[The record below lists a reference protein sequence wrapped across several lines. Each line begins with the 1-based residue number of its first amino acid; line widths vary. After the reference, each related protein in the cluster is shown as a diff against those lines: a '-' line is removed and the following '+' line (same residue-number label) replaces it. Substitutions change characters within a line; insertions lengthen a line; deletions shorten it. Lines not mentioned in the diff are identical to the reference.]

1 MADNTIDS
9 LNLEISADTSKAE
22 KALGKLATT
31 IANLATSLNG
41 VNVTKFSNL
50 SAGIRQMTS
59 AMSVFSATTKTADF
73 TRIANGLGK
82 ISSVDVQGVTAAANA
97 IKTLATS
104 ISGMSS
110 LVFDSQGIANIANAI
125 AQLGRATV
133 TQAKENIP
141 ELTSSLQG
149 LAAGLAKID
158 FGGFDYSALEQ
169 LTGSISKLGGA
180 AAGRAAQGNIVALG
194 NALKQMMQTLSSA
207 PKVSEN
213 LIQMTQALAQL
224 ASTGGRAGTATKS
237 LISNFS
243 LLPKTTSKAK

>member
-59 AMSVFSATTKTADF
+59 AMSVFSAHTKTADF

-110 LVFDSQGIANIANAI
+110 LGI
-125 AQLGRATV
+125 
-133 TQAKENIP
+133 
-141 ELTSSLQG
+141 
-149 LAAGLAKID
+149 
-158 FGGFDYSALEQ
+158 
-169 LTGSISKLGGA
+169 
-180 AAGRAAQGNIVALG
+180 
-194 NALKQMMQTLSSA
+194 
-207 PKVSEN
+207 
-213 LIQMTQALAQL
+213 
-224 ASTGGRAGTATKS
+224 
-237 LISNFS
+237 
-243 LLPKTTSKAK
+243 

>member
-82 ISSVDVQGVTAAANA
+82 ISNVDVQGVTAAANA

-207 PKVSEN
+207 LRTLVLTVSPSPTAPPICM
-213 LIQMTQALAQL
+213 LPSR
-224 ASTGGRAGTATKS
+224 ASTSSSTVT
-237 LISNFS
+237 
-243 LLPKTTSKAK
+243 PTP